1 MLDISLIMNF
11 HAEDVLAHWS
21 LLGFQRMREF
31 ASHHGVSVQLVAVLD
46 RASQTTRRIVRQHP
60 ILREGDKVLQVE
72 HGDLG
77 LSRNAG
83 IDSADAST
91 VGVLD
96 GDDYCSANWLVEALQ
111 VVSEKGNGVVVHPEY
126 TVSHGACH
134 LLGRSVD
141 QLSEDYPV
149 ESCFG

>member
-1 MLDISLIMNF
+1 LIMNF

-126 TVSHGACH
+126 T
-134 LLGRSVD
+134 
-141 QLSEDYPV
+141 
-149 ESCFG
+149 